1 MYMAMMAQPASD
13 YLDAM
18 TEQTMQGMTRESI
31 VAQMSDSYAAQM
43 GVSRDEVV
51 NYIEKMDDETLFS
64 YVCLLY
70 TSAHRPSRGSPRR

>member
-43 GVSRDEVV
+43 A
-51 NYIEKMDDETLFS
+51 
-64 YVCLLY
+64 
-70 TSAHRPSRGSPRR
+70 SAATRS